1 MAPLLNIHQLHDRSV
16 VVRLR
21 DKTVLRYLPNRDGF
35 RPYLSELRTLDG
47 YNVLGDAPMD
57 NPHHHGIWLGHRDV
71 NGINFWTEEGG
82 EGKICH
88 REVLAKISGED
99 RGIFSVMNDWIAP
112 DGKKILEDEL
122 TYVVHQP
129 SEYGIE
135 VDLLITLRATDGDV
149 KFGPNQAFGFPQI
162 RMTDYLAV
170 RRGGCITNSDG
181 MVNEAATSGKKA
193 AWCDYSGPRE
203 DGQYV
208 GLAVYDHP
216 TNPEHPATW
225 CTRDH
230 GSFAPSFLALG
241 GGAALKAGE
250 ELILLYRLYVHEG
263 TALRSRVSRE
273 HDQYLEMIAKG
284 RRVA

>member
-1 MAPLLNIHQLHDRSV
+1 
-16 VVRLR
+16 
-21 DKTVLRYLPNRDGF
+21 
-35 RPYLSELRTLDG
+35 
-47 YNVLGDAPMD
+47 
-57 NPHHHGIWLGHRDV
+57 
-71 NGINFWTEEGG
+71 
-82 EGKICH
+82 
-88 REVLAKISGED
+88 
-99 RGIFSVMNDWIAP
+99 MNDWIAP